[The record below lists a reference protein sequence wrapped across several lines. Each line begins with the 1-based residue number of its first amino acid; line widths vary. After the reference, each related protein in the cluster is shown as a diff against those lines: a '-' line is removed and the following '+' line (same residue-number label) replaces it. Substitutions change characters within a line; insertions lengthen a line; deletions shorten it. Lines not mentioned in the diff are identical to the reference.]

1 MIHTSL
7 FSALAGVSNP
17 LSVRT
22 FKAFACGAL
31 VFSLQSAPTW
41 AQEETEAV
49 KEQATDTPVAEAP
62 AAETP
67 AVEHN
72 ASVISEQSNVDDFQL
87 VLDVQVDRAL
97 NQVNPALSADGYMVA
112 DSISYRFSVLEVV
125 KGNSEAIENTLSVN
139 IPFSACHRILTKGSR
154 YFLQVNP
161 DKLGEI
167 QIDSCDNFASIPMAD
182 DVQQVANGGTSNPD
196 SKEL

>member
-7 FSALAGVSNP
+7 FSALAGGLNP
-17 LSVRT
+17 LSVRA
-22 FKAFACGAL
+22 FKALACGAL
-31 VFSLQSAPTW
+31 VFSLQSAPVW
-41 AQEETEAV
+41 AEDETEAA
-49 KEQATDTPVAEAP
+49 KEQANDTPVAE
-62 AAETP
+62 TP
-67 AVEHN
+67 VVEHN
-72 ASVISEQSNVDDFQL
+72 ASVISEQSNIDNFQL

-97 NQVNPALSADGYMVA
+97 NQVNPALSADGYIVA

-125 KGNSEAIENTLSVN
+125 KGNFEAIENTLSVN
-139 IPFSACHRILTKGSR
+139 IPFSACHRILAKGSR

-182 DVQQVANGGTSNPD
+182 DVQQVANGVTSNPD